1 MTTNAMLLDKYMS
14 YLEKHKVNLLISL
27 DGNQVHNSYRIDKQG
42 NPSLIKYFIIVQE
55 HHLQLQIKMLMT
67 TMVIP
72 LLVPMKSCVYAETVA
87 EIQLH
92 RIYNA

>member
-1 MTTNAMLLDKYMS
+1 MKKLRKLSLQQLDKVE
-14 YLEKHKVNLLISL
+14 LGKRQEGLLLGGGTPGSCRC
-27 DGNQVHNSYRIDKQG
+27 GSCSSTG
-42 NPSLIKYFIIVQE
+42 TPSSA
-55 HHLQLQIKMLMT
+55 

-87 EIQLH
+87 HIQLH

>member
-1 MTTNAMLLDKYMS
+1 MKKLRKLSLQQLDKVE
-14 YLEKHKVNLLISL
+14 LGKRQEGLLLGGGTPGSCRC
-27 DGNQVHNSYRIDKQG
+27 GS
-42 NPSLIKYFIIVQE
+42 
-55 HHLQLQIKMLMT
+55 

-87 EIQLH
+87 HIQLH

>member
-1 MTTNAMLLDKYMS
+1 MKKLRKLSLQQLD
-14 YLEKHKVNLLISL
+14 
-27 DGNQVHNSYRIDKQG
+27 
-42 NPSLIKYFIIVQE
+42 
-55 HHLQLQIKMLMT
+55 MLMT

>member
-1 MTTNAMLLDKYMS
+1 MKKLRKLSLQQLDKVE
-14 YLEKHKVNLLISL
+14 LGKRQEGLLL
-27 DGNQVHNSYRIDKQG
+27 GGGTRVHVDVV
-42 NPSLIKYFIIVQE
+42 PALVQE

>member
-42 NPSLIKYFIIVQE
+42 NPSFNKVFHNSTGTPSSTANQNANDYNGYTITGPNEV
-55 HHLQLQIKMLMT
+55 M
-67 TMVIP
+67 
-72 LLVPMKSCVYAETVA
+72 CVCRNGGTYSIASN
-87 EIQLH
+87 I
-92 RIYNA
+92 

>member
-1 MTTNAMLLDKYMS
+1 MKKLRKLSLQQLDKVE
-14 YLEKHKVNLLISL
+14 LGKDRKGCCWVVALR
-27 DGNQVHNSYRIDKQG
+27 VHVDVV
-42 NPSLIKYFIIVQE
+42 PALVQE

-87 EIQLH
+87 HIQFH

>member
-1 MTTNAMLLDKYMS
+1 MKKLRKLSLQQLDKVE
-14 YLEKHKVNLLISL
+14 LGKRQEGLLL
-27 DGNQVHNSYRIDKQG
+27 GGGTPV
-42 NPSLIKYFIIVQE
+42 PALVQE

>member
-1 MTTNAMLLDKYMS
+1 MKKLRKLSLQQLDKVE
-14 YLEKHKVNLLISL
+14 LGKRQEGLLLGGGTPGSCRCPAL
-27 DGNQVHNSYRIDKQG
+27 
-42 NPSLIKYFIIVQE
+42 VQE